1 MSKSPPPSPPP
12 PFFLTDLQFTQKI
25 GQNQFGEVWK
35 VKSTPLSETFT
46 LKKITKS
53 KIQKIQSQFTREI
66 NKWYKICHKS
76 LIRIISHYEDN
87 DFLYLLMEKTEG
99 IPLSKKLQI
108 EKRLEK
114 STAIDILTQVID
126 TIEYLHNLH
135 PPVMYKHIKPDNIL
149 VDSDGNVKMT
159 DFCWANAISEEDSGG
174 LGSSTLE
181 YLAPEMFG
189 KPDFGISID
198 IWCIGILLY
207 EVIIGKSPFKKN
219 FSVGILSDIQKC
231 NVFYPDDMEPVLKD
245 LIGKIL
251 VKEPGKRISLVE
263 IKNHQW
269 FTKLTIKDVEC
280 DGITAKYLIREI
292 KREQEENKKLSK
304 KIRATAT
311 EIEFLSESCFKLEE
325 KITGAQQ
332 ISNILSD
339 ENDKT
344 SKNLDILDHAD
355 DENTE
360 NPDDELSSLKSKI
373 ELHNRKLESLN
384 LKYKNLSEIKE
395 IKQKSIE
402 FSDIHYNSL
411 SSLLELLNER
421 HKSILSPSLMMAKAL
436 VYTLPGS
443 DVELFNLLCGPVG
456 SHFIQSCESLL
467 TKLHDTN
474 DVTFLKER
482 YICELSILYKK
493 KQAELLKDYEEK
505 NTELHHKARKNQA
518 ENYKILLNYAESII
532 NKKIGELDLDKVEVD
547 ANDLKEKQERFGK
560 LFESYKNT
568 QNSIQLR
575 KRQILKSK
583 ILKYR
588 KNEELQ
594 TKISTLSNLT
604 ESMLQEKVSLD
615 LFKVRR
621 IC

>member
-25 GQNQFGEVWK
+25 GQSQFGEVWK
-35 VKSTPLSETFT
+35 VISTPLNETFT

-66 NKWYKICHKS
+66 NKWYKICHKN

-99 IPLSKKLQI
+99 IPLSKKLLI

-114 STAIDILTQVID
+114 STAIDFMTQVID
-126 TIEYLHNLH
+126 AIEYLHNLH

-149 VDSDGNVKMT
+149 IDLDGNVKMT
-159 DFCWANAISEEDSGG
+159 DFCWANVISEEDSGG

-207 EVIIGKSPFKKN
+207 EVNIGKSPFKKN

-231 NVFYPDDMEPVLKD
+231 NVFYPDDMEPVLRD

-251 VKEPGKRISLVE
+251 VKEPGKRISLDE
-263 IKNHQW
+263 IKKHQW
-269 FTKLTIKDVEC
+269 FTKLTIKNVEC
-280 DGITAKYLIREI
+280 DGITAKYLVKEI
-292 KREQEENKKLSK
+292 KRKKEENEKLSK
-304 KIRATAT
+304 RIRATTT
-311 EIEFLSESCFKLEE
+311 EVELCTETRSKLEE
-325 KITGAQQ
+325 KIAGAQQ
-332 ISNILSD
+332 ISSILSD
-339 ENDKT
+339 ENEKT
-344 SKNLDILDHAD
+344 LKNLNSLDNAEED
-355 DENTE
+355 DSE
-360 NPDDELSSLKSKI
+360 NPEDDLSSLKAKI
-373 ELHNRKLESLN
+373 ESLKRKLESLN
-384 LKYKNLSEIKE
+384 IKHKN
-395 IKQKSIE
+395 
-402 FSDIHYNSL
+402 FSDIKEMKHKCIEYCETHFNSL
-411 SSLLELLNER
+411 SSLLKLLNDR
-421 HKSILSPSLMMAKAL
+421 YKSILSPSLMMAKAL
-436 VYTLPGS
+436 VYTLPAS
-443 DVELFNLLCGPVG
+443 DVELFNSLGGPVG
-456 SHFIQSCESLL
+456 SQFIKSCESLL
-467 TKLHDTN
+467 TKVHDTN
-474 DVTFLKER
+474 DLMFLKER
-482 YICELSILYKK
+482 YLCELSILYQQ

-505 NTELHHKARKNQA
+505 NTELQQKAKKSQA
-518 ENYKILLNYAESII
+518 ENYKILLHYAESII
-532 NKKIGELDLDKVEVD
+532 SKKIAEHDLDKVEVD
-547 ANDLKEKQERFGK
+547 VSNLKEKQEKFNK
-560 LFESYKNT
+560 IFESYIDT
-568 QNSIQLR
+568 QKSIQLR
-575 KRQILKSK
+575 KREILKLKILKS
-583 ILKYR
+583 R
-588 KNEELQ
+588 KNEDLH